1 MLIAGGGL
9 KMGQVIGESNRD
21 ASRPAADPITNKDL
35 VATILHSLFNVEEL
49 RVTQGIPAEL
59 VDLTSSG
66 KPIRELF

>member
-21 ASRPAADPITNKDL
+21 ASRPATDPITNKDL